1 MIDIKEQIEFLIKL
15 QAIETERNKISL
27 ALAGVSEKN
36 DRLDLK
42 IKNSED
48 IVELKQSFIE
58 DLRNKYKELEFNN
71 QANISILSKSQGKLA
86 SVKTNKEYQSVLK
99 EIDDIKLKNSD
110 IEEEIL
116 KTLEAIDTA
125 ENEILEL
132 NKEFLQIKETING
145 QKAIINKEAEQN
157 REGIVSC
164 DEKWNNISKNVATE
178 IMSKYNMVREFIK
191 DTAIAP
197 TIDSICQGCNM
208 NIPPQMYNE
217 LLRFD
222 SIKYCPH
229 CQRIIYWGKT

>member
-1 MIDIKEQIEFLIKL
+1 MIDIKEQIEILIEL

-27 ALAGVSEKN
+27 ALAGVSEKLGG
-36 DRLDLK
+36 LDFK

-48 IVELKQSFIE
+48 IIKQKQFFIE
-58 DLRNKYKELEFNN
+58 DLRKKYKELEFKN
-71 QANISILSKSQGKLA
+71 QSNVSTLSKSHEKLA

-99 EIDDIKLKNSD
+99 EIDDIKFKNSD

-116 KTLEAIDTA
+116 KTLEAIEAA
-125 ENEILEL
+125 EKEILEIE
-132 NKEFLQIKETING
+132 KEFLQIKETVDG

-157 REGIVSC
+157 RKDILAC
-164 DEKWNNISKNVATE
+164 DEKWNKISKNVATE
-178 IMSKYNMVREFIK
+178 IMAKYNMVREFIK